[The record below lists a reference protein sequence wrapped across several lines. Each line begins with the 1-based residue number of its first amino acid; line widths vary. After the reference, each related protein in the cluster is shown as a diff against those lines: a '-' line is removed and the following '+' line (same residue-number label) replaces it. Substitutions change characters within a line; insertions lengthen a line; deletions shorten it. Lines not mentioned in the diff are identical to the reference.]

1 MKNYRTWGNAP
12 FTVAVIHGGPGVAGE
27 MAPVADELSQS
38 QGVIEPFQ
46 TEPTLHGQVTELRK
60 ILTTQGNPPVILI
73 GFSWG
78 AMLSF
83 IVTAKYPALVRKLI
97 LVSSGVFDDAY
108 AAAIMSTRSDRL
120 SRQDRIVLD
129 SLVTKLH
136 DPKDRDKNRIFAE
149 LGAVIEQADSW
160 DPLVHTGEAVEYRY
174 DIHESVWK
182 EAQELRSVG
191 GLVTLGTNIRCPV
204 VAVHGD
210 HDPHPAEGIKIP
222 LSGVIK
228 NFRFLLLENCGHRPW
243 LERSARDR
251 FYEILRNQLDS
262 QLK

>member
-1 MKNYRTWGNAP
+1 
-12 FTVAVIHGGPGVAGE
+12 
-27 MAPVADELSQS
+27 
-38 QGVIEPFQ
+38 
-46 TEPTLHGQVTELRK
+46 
-60 ILTTQGNPPVILI
+60 
-73 GFSWG
+73 
-78 AMLSF
+78 MLSF

-108 AAAIMSTRSDRL
+108 AAAIMSTRADRL

-129 SLVTKLH
+129 SLITKLH
-136 DPKDRDKNRIFAE
+136 DPKDRDKNRIFAD
-149 LGAVIEQADSW
+149 LGAVIERADSW
-160 DPLVHTGEAVEYRY
+160 DPVVHTGEVVEYRY

-182 EAQELRSVG
+182 EAQELRSGG
-191 GLVTLGTNIRCPV
+191 GLVTLGTHIRCPV

-228 NFRFLLLENCGHRPW
+228 NFRFLLLKNCGHRPW

-251 FYEILRNQLDS
+251 FYEFLRTELDNQL
-262 QLK
+262 K